1 MNRQTGRGRS
11 RRRNPI
17 KNIMPILIIVLV
29 VLSGAVV
36 CVAIANG
43 VAIPTAGTLESTVLS
58 QTPSQLPSEEP
69 VSSSEPEPSS
79 SEPVSSEPVSSEP
92 VYDRSD
98 YVTYKGAIE
107 HIFVHPL
114 VVYPELAFDGDASA
128 KGMDD
133 YMTTVD
139 EFKRMLEELYKND
152 YILVNIDKMY
162 GEVENEDGTTSYG
175 RLSFQLPKGKKPLI
189 ISTDDMNYY
198 QYMRENG
205 CNWKLVVGDDGHIAE
220 MSVDPQTGK
229 EVVTQGNE
237 VFSILNQFIEEHPD
251 FSFEGSKAIVGL
263 TGYNG
268 ILGYHT
274 QADSPDDRQKEIEAV
289 KPVIECLKK
298 DGFQFAS
305 HSYAHHHMSKMSAES
320 IREDCQA
327 WEDEVASLIGDT
339 HIYLF
344 PYGEYPDH
352 GTPEYNVLVEYGFTY
367 FSGVGINTF
376 QKVYDAGY
384 VFDDRKNIDGLT
396 LRICLEEG
404 PDAVKANGQPT
415 ARTQVWKMMDVNY
428 VFDKSRGD
436 EPGMGVGVQ

>member
-1 MNRQTGRGRS
+1 MNRRTSRGGN

-17 KNIMPILIIVLV
+17 KNIMPIVIIALV

-43 VAIPTAGTLESTVLS
+43 VSVPTGGMVDSAVLS
-58 QTPSQLPSEEP
+58 QSPSELASELP
-69 VSSSEPEPSS
+69 ASSSEPEPSS
-79 SEPVSSEPVSSEP
+79 TAPVSSEP
-92 VYDRSD
+92 VYDRSN

-133 YMTTVD
+133 YMTTVT

-152 YILVNIDKMY
+152 YILVNIDQMY
-162 GEVENEDGTTSYG
+162 GEIQNDDGTTSYG
-175 RLSFQLPKGKKPLI
+175 RLPFKLPKGKKPLI

-198 QYMRENG
+198 QYMRDDG
-205 CNWKLVVGDDGHIAE
+205 CNWKMVVGDDGHIAE
-220 MSVDPQTGK
+220 MSVDPKTGK
-229 EVVTQGNE
+229 EVITQGNE
-237 VFSILNQFIEEHPD
+237 VFSIINQFVEEHPD
-251 FSFEGSKAIVGL
+251 FSFEGAKAIVGL

-305 HSYAHHHMSKMSAES
+305 HSYGHHHMSKMSAES

-327 WEDEVASLIGDT
+327 WKDEVESLIGET
-339 HIYLF
+339 SVYLF

-352 GTPEYNVLVEYGFTY
+352 GTPQYNVLVEYGFNY
-367 FSGVGINTF
+367 FSGVGINTY

-396 LRICLEEG
+396 LRTCLKEG

-428 VFDKSRGD
+428 VFDKARGD
-436 EPGMGVGVQ
+436 EPGQGVGVQ

>member
-1 MNRQTGRGRS
+1 M
-11 RRRNPI
+11 
-17 KNIMPILIIVLV
+17 
-29 VLSGAVV
+29 
-36 CVAIANG
+36 
-43 VAIPTAGTLESTVLS
+43 
-58 QTPSQLPSEEP
+58 
-69 VSSSEPEPSS
+69 
-79 SEPVSSEPVSSEP
+79 
-92 VYDRSD
+92 
-98 YVTYKGAIE
+98 TYKGAIE

-133 YMTTVD
+133 YMTTVT
-139 EFKRMLEELYKND
+139 EFKRMLEELYKNN
-152 YILVNIDKMY
+152 YILVNIDQMY
-162 GEVENEDGTTSYG
+162 GEIQNDDGTTSYG
-175 RLSFQLPKGKKPLI
+175 RLPFKLPKGKKPLI

-198 QYMRENG
+198 QYMRDNG
-205 CNWKLVVGDDGHIAE
+205 CNWKMVVGDDGHIAE
-220 MSVDPQTGK
+220 MSVDPKTGK
-229 EVVTQGNE
+229 EVITQGNE
-237 VFSILNQFIEEHPD
+237 VFSILNQFVEEHPD
-251 FSFEGSKAIVGL
+251 FSFEGAKAIVGL

-305 HSYAHHHMSKMSAES
+305 HSYGHHHMSKMSAES

-327 WEDEVASLIGDT
+327 WKDEVESLIGET
-339 HIYLF
+339 SVYLF

-352 GTPEYNVLVEYGFTY
+352 GTPQYNVLVEYGFNY
-367 FSGVGINTF
+367 FSGVGINTY

-396 LRICLEEG
+396 LRTCLEEG

-428 VFDKSRGD
+428 VFDKARGD
-436 EPGMGVGVQ
+436 EPGKGVGVQ